1 MYSVDDSIK
10 ALALAPARHI
20 YSRAIFGTKSGTTW
34 DNDRTYTDTDH
45 IISAKISIGS
55 GNGGLTIGAAYSAKL
70 TLQLMGDVNINQTD
84 RIIMRVGF
92 YKSDGTKSDPIGLGW
107 FYVDTIT
114 RKDKLTTVV
123 AYDKM
128 LRGAK
133 IYKPT
138 ALTFPCRA
146 SAILGDICGKM
157 GVSLRDGVTMPYDP
171 IINEAP
177 TKGKDSDGNTL
188 YYTRREIL
196 GYLASI
202 MGGNWFFD
210 AGGHL
215 AFTQFAAVGDTFAA
229 ENSTASDISSDAYAV
244 TGITWNINGVPYSRF
259 DDEDAAGMLEFSN
272 PLKVDAKEP
281 IMGAVEQRLV
291 GLTYHSGTIQR
302 QGCGWFELGD
312 IVTAYRKDG
321 TSAPVLITGINYSIE
336 GGAFTE
342 KIFSSALSNSESN
355 YTSGDISGQT
365 VPQSVAQEEA
375 ANASG
380 NSSALTE
387 YEYLTDLSAKCNGVT
402 YTVEKD
408 DTTGLISKI
417 SDSNGNSFEPTVN
430 SGITD
435 VTLHN
440 AVFMAVAMIK
450 GFNGYDYYSVLW
462 AYNQTLN
469 LPGYPVS
476 VIIENSNKK
485 GSYLIRLQSLQ
496 MPLFLAQYN
505 ITRGFLG
512 LGYVLVGTQNDY
524 YGESPNQPTLQ
535 GNYTSFWYGHYKKA
549 LTNTYISQ
557 APSQIHPAL
566 ASRFVYGK
574 KFAFD
579 AGKIAF
585 KEIFA
590 VTSDKNITGAML
602 YKWNTNYAVDFYV
615 DNNTP
620 IMDITNARLDR
631 STNNL
636 YKNIDGYMLPTTS
649 DYSDTYKLTNV
660 ITLTLGTAAQY
671 GTSYFSTMLAD
682 LEGNVFFNTF
692 DLCDE
697 NGNVL
702 LAKNCDISFFV

>member
-20 YSRAIFGTKSGTTW
+20 YSMAIFGSKSGTTW

-70 TLQLMGDVNINQTD
+70 TLRLMGDVNVNQTD

-114 RKDKLTTVV
+114 RKDNITTIV

-146 SAILGDICGKM
+146 SAILDDICDKM

-215 AFTQFAAVGDTFAA
+215 AFTQFAAVSDTFSAA
-229 ENSTASDISSDAYAV
+229 NSTAADISSDAYAV

-259 DDEDAAGMLEFSN
+259 DDENAAGMLEFSN

-342 KIFSSALSNSESN
+342 KIFSSALSDSESN

-375 ANASG
+375 VNVSG
-380 NSSALTE
+380 GSASALTE

-402 YTVEKD
+402 YTAEKD
-408 DTTGLISKI
+408 ADTGLISRI
-417 SDSNGNSFEPTVN
+417 FDDAGNEFEPTIN

-435 VTLHN
+435 TAFHN

-450 GFNGYDYYSVLW
+450 RFGKAAPVDPTGGYAVFIPDGIDIANMSWHDSVGGHDMDLYGSPVFGDNGIKLSGNNTYGKVVIDEP
-462 AYNQTLN
+462 QTI
-469 LPGYPVS
+469 YAVF
-476 VIIENSNKK
+476 K
-485 GSYLIRLQSLQ
+485 GSRGGSNSWTPIVCKGVTSQTYGAMFDIFLGNSFYITGTGGGSDLISGITSD
-496 MPLFLAQYN
+496 N
-505 ITRGFLG
+505 WHVVCITRSAASSSKLYIDGS
-512 LGYVLVGTQNDY
+512 LVGSFTAN
-524 YGESPNQPTLQ
+524 YGSLYLGFYTINQAFRSNAFNNAGDFVFRYLSFGSQEHAAEQVVANSTTLK
-535 GNYTSFWYGHYKKA
+535 S
-549 LTNTYISQ
+549 L
-557 APSQIHPAL
+557 
-566 ASRFVYGK
+566 
-574 KFAFD
+574 
-579 AGKIAF
+579 
-585 KEIFA
+585 
-590 VTSDKNITGAML
+590 
-602 YKWNTNYAVDFYV
+602 
-615 DNNTP
+615 
-620 IMDITNARLDR
+620 
-631 STNNL
+631 
-636 YKNIDGYMLPTTS
+636 
-649 DYSDTYKLTNV
+649 
-660 ITLTLGTAAQY
+660 Y
-671 GTSYFSTMLAD
+671 GT
-682 LEGNVFFNTF
+682 
-692 DLCDE
+692 
-697 NGNVL
+697 
-702 LAKNCDISFFV
+702 

>member
-1 MYSVDDSIK
+1 MYSVDDTVK

-20 YSRAIFGTKSGTTW
+20 YSHAIFGSKSGTTW
-34 DNDRTYTDTDH
+34 DNDRTYSDTDSL
-45 IISAKISIGS
+45 ISAKIDIGS
-55 GNGGLTIGAAYSAKL
+55 SSGGLTIGAAYSAKL
-70 TLQLMGDVNINQTD
+70 TLKLMGDVTVNQTD

-92 YKSDGTKSDPIGLGW
+92 YNSDGTKSDKIGLGW

-114 RKDKLTTVV
+114 RKDKLTAVV

-146 SAILGDICGKM
+146 SAILDDICGKM
-157 GVSLRDGVTMPYDP
+157 GISLRDGVTMPYDP

-177 TKGKDSDGNTL
+177 IKGKDSDGNTL

-215 AFTQFAAVGDTFAA
+215 AFTQFAAVSDTFAA
-229 ENSTASDISSDAYAV
+229 ANSTAADISSDAYAV

-380 NSSALTE
+380 TA
-387 YEYLTDLSAKCNGVT
+387 
-402 YTVEKD
+402 YT
-408 DTTGLISKI
+408 
-417 SDSNGNSFEPTVN
+417 
-430 SGITD
+430 
-435 VTLHN
+435 
-440 AVFMAVAMIK
+440 
-450 GFNGYDYYSVLW
+450 
-462 AYNQTLN
+462 
-469 LPGYPVS
+469 
-476 VIIENSNKK
+476 
-485 GSYLIRLQSLQ
+485 
-496 MPLFLAQYN
+496 
-505 ITRGFLG
+505 
-512 LGYVLVGTQNDY
+512 
-524 YGESPNQPTLQ
+524 
-535 GNYTSFWYGHYKKA
+535 TS
-549 LTNTYISQ
+549 
-557 APSQIHPAL
+557 
-566 ASRFVYGK
+566 
-574 KFAFD
+574 
-579 AGKIAF
+579 IAF
-585 KEIFA
+585 KPNGFDLTFVSGGNTYTNEFT
-590 VTSDKNITGAML
+590 VTEDSSGNIT
-602 YKWNTNYAVDFYV
+602 KIENTTAGKE
-615 DNNTP
+615 
-620 IMDITNARLDR
+620 ITV
-631 STNNL
+631 
-636 YKNIDGYMLPTTS
+636 
-649 DYSDTYKLTNV
+649 TY
-660 ITLTLGTAAQY
+660 
-671 GTSYFSTMLAD
+671 D
-682 LEGNVFFNTF
+682 
-692 DLCDE
+692 
-697 NGNVL
+697 
-702 LAKNCDISFFV
+702 